1 MNDRPRRARPTHH
14 PSPGD
19 HLGPPQPVLPL
30 SGAPPSPGALC
41 PILTSLFQGIMKKL
55 ACNLRDLLPTAAPR
69 VAPWLWA
76 AYGSLEYLPKS
87 LFTPII
93 CREIKL

>member
-1 MNDRPRRARPTHH
+1 MNDRPHRARPTHH
-14 PSPGD
+14 LSPGD
-19 HLGPPQPVLPL
+19 HLGSPQPVLPL
-30 SGAPPSPGALC
+30 SGAAPSPGALS

-55 ACNLRDLLPTAAPR
+55 ACNLRHLLLTAAPCVSPR
-69 VAPWLWA
+69 LRA